1 MALPPF
7 LRRRIGGWPEIAL
20 VIDQFGFLIAV
31 CATSAVCY
39 ALVTRAD
46 RISDRLV
53 ARRRSGGDNSDT
65 GSDNWT
71 LTSWFSGGHSAAYDS
86 SGNPV
91 DFGSCDSSGD
101 SGGSADS
108 GGGGGD

>member
-1 MALPPF
+1 M
-7 LRRRIGGWPEIAL
+7 
-20 VIDQFGFLIAV
+20 IDQFGFLIAV